1 MTPGTQYAI
10 AADFVETHAFINCK
24 KPHARWILHQD
35 SLLRKYQ
42 SLTLNSS
49 PTLSYTQRLE
59 QRVAQLEAALS
70 EATKGADSRRS
81 NHAAGDLGSTDPQ
94 TSLLLSEASEAH
106 EIRRLSLH
114 DSISLF
120 QTNDVVRKSPIEADQ
135 AEQETAA
142 KKESLMNSAWRER
155 AYERL
160 ADIPVGISLV
170 NEMIPG

>member
-1 MTPGTQYAI
+1 MLLEIWVQL
-10 AADFVETHAFINCK
+10 
-24 KPHARWILHQD
+24 IL
-35 SLLRKYQ
+35 
-42 SLTLNSS
+42 
-49 PTLSYTQRLE
+49 
-59 QRVAQLEAALS
+59 
-70 EATKGADSRRS
+70 RRPCFY
-81 NHAAGDLGSTDPQ
+81 LK
-94 TSLLLSEASEAH
+94 
-106 EIRRLSLH
+106 RRLSLH

-120 QTNDVVRKSPIEADQ
+120 QTNDVVRKSPIEAGQ